1 LNICKL
7 PRRILLLAWVAVAAT
22 AGPSSTAKPL
32 RPIDAAKHVVLI
44 SIDGLRPDLALRAN
58 MPTLRS
64 MLRDGAYTFWAQTTA
79 VAVTLPSHT
88 SMVTGVSP
96 DKHGVSWNS
105 DPPPGERVYSKRPTV
120 MEMATTAGYVTAM
133 VVGKSKFAT
142 LDKPGAITHVF
153 MPSKVDSVVSNDIV
167 ATHAE
172 EIIGAYKPDLLFV
185 HFADA
190 DTAGHTYGWGSP
202 EQIAAIEKTDEAVA
216 RIFAAL
222 DRGALRANTVV
233 FLSADHGG
241 AGLTHGLGDARS
253 RYIPWIVVGPG
264 VKHGY
269 DLTRVPEE
277 KVPTEATAATICYL
291 LGLPQQPY
299 FDAKPVLAA
308 FAYN

>member
-1 LNICKL
+1 
-7 PRRILLLAWVAVAAT
+7 
-22 AGPSSTAKPL
+22 
-32 RPIDAAKHVVLI
+32 VLI

-58 MPTLRS
+58 MPTLRG

-79 VAVTLPSHT
+79 VSVTLPAHT

-105 DPPPGERVYSKRPTV
+105 DPPSGKQVYSKRPTV
-120 MEMATTAGYVTAM
+120 MEMATAAGYVTAM

-153 MPSKVDSVVSNDIV
+153 VPSKADSVVSNDVV

-172 EIIGAYKPDLLFV
+172 EIIAAYKPDLLFV
-185 HFADA
+185 HFPDA
-190 DTAGHTYGWGSP
+190 DTAGHTYGWGSL
-202 EQIAAIEKTDEAVA
+202 EQIAAIEKTDRAIA
-216 RIFAAL
+216 GIFAAL
-222 DRGALRANTVV
+222 DRAALRANTIL

-241 AGLTHGLGDARS
+241 GGFTHGAGDARS

-264 VKHGY
+264 VKHDY
-269 DLTRVPEE
+269 DLAQLADVDVR
-277 KVPTEATAATICYL
+277 TEATAATICYL
-291 LGLPQQPY
+291 LGLPQQSY

-308 FAYN
+308 FSHVPSAARTSARN